1 MPKITLFQNAN
12 YGGENL
18 TLQAADSNLKQQG
31 FNDKT
36 SAIIVCS
43 GSWILYQDADYKG
56 TQWVVSENGG
66 PGQNGLYPTY
76 TYWNGKNDSI
86 SSLKPVS

>member
-1 MPKITLFQNAN
+1 MPKITLFQNTN
-12 YGGENL
+12 FGGQNL
-18 TLQAADSNLKQQG
+18 TLRQADTNLKDQG

-56 TQWVVSENGG
+56 QQWVVQENGG
-66 PGQNGLYPTY
+66 PNGDGLYPSY
-76 TYWNGKNDSI
+76 SDWGGKNDSI